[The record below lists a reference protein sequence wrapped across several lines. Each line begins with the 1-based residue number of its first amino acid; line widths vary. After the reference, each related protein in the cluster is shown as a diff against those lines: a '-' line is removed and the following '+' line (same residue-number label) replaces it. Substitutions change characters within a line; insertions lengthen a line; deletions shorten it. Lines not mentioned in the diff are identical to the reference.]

1 MPSTSTMLADP
12 GSLGYTGGA
21 YGDPTRLWAHDFSPK
36 TIKHLFKWSE
46 YLYFNSAQI
55 FSGVRK
61 YAEYPITE
69 ISYHSKVSGSTE
81 KYKSILEEQLGIRSE
96 LIKCSI
102 DLQVYGNSFVSVHMP
117 FSRHLVC
124 SSCASVYS
132 ASHADFKY
140 LPTKAEYKLKCPDCG
155 TSKVA
160 TVQDR
165 MVRSASD
172 VHVIRWDPK
181 LIKIQHNGVT
191 NQSEYYLEISGDIR
205 KRVMAGDN
213 MAVTTM
219 PLSILKAIADNS
231 DFKFNKNQIF
241 HSKIDTPAGV
251 TAGWGL
257 PPLTAAIPLF
267 HHAAILRKANE
278 AIALERIVPM
288 RVMHPQATSGS
299 ADPIQTMSI
308 ATFMDD
314 LESNLKHWR
323 KDPNHIMMSPV
334 AVGVQQVGGEGR
346 ALMVDSEIAR
356 VEDNII
362 ASMGFPKEFVYG
374 GLSFTGSSITLRM
387 LENQLESSV
396 FQINNLL
403 QWIANRVG
411 KFLELPDIKVELGD
425 FKMVDDVQQK
435 QLVMNLWQ
443 SQIVSKTTVAEAH
456 GIDLKEEQD
465 RIKQEAVDDM
475 RMQNEIN
482 SEVEKLQSDLA
493 AKAKEKAMMEE
504 QQQTPPG
511 LNYDQ
516 QAVIAEAENI
526 AMQLLQADEGTRRSQ
541 LSSLQAEDYVMYA
554 VVIQRMEQLKLDERN
569 QMMQQGGG
577 M

>member
-1 MPSTSTMLADP
+1 MSSFTTLLSDP
-12 GSLGYTGGA
+12 GSIGHTGGA

-46 YLYFNSAQI
+46 YLYFNSAQV
-55 FSGVRK
+55 FSGIRK

-69 ISYHSKVSGSTE
+69 VSYQSESSGTTD
-81 KYKSILEEQLGIRSE
+81 KYKDLLEKGLGIRSA

-117 FSRHLVC
+117 FVRHLVC
-124 SSCASVYS
+124 SHCS
-132 ASHADFKY
+132 ATTIIESADFTYK
-140 LPTKAEYKLKCPDCG
+140 PTKAEFVVKCHSCG
-155 TSKVA
+155 KKGA
-160 TVQDR
+160 AEIQDR
-165 MVRSASD
+165 MVRKASGI
-172 VHVIRWDPK
+172 HIIRWDPK
-181 LIKIQHNGVT
+181 LIKIQHNSIT
-191 NQSEYYLEISGDIR
+191 NQSEYYLEISTDIK
-205 KRVMAGDN
+205 KRVMAGDPHVV
-213 MAVTTM
+213 ATM
-219 PLSILKAIADNS
+219 PISILKAVSKDF

-251 TAGWGL
+251 AAGWGL

-267 HHAAILRKANE
+267 HHASVLRKANE
-278 AIALERIVPM
+278 AIAMERIVPM
-288 RVMHPQATSGS
+288 RVMHPSPTSGA

-308 ATFMDD
+308 ASFMDD
-314 LESNLKHWR
+314 LEDNLRQWR

-396 FQINNLL
+396 FQVNNLL
-403 QWIANRVG
+403 QWIADRVG
-411 KFLELPDIKVELGD
+411 RFLEMPEVEVSLGD

-435 QLVMNLWQ
+435 QLVMNLYQ
-443 SQIVSKTTVAEAH
+443 SQVVSKTTVAEAH
-456 GIDLKEEQD
+456 GIDITQEQERLKT
-465 RIKQEAVDDM
+465 EAVADM
-475 RMQNEIN
+475 RLQTDIN
-482 SEVEKLQSDLA
+482 IEVEKLQSSLA
-493 AKAKEKAMMEE
+493 AQAKEMAAMEQE
-504 QQQTPPG
+504 QQSPPG

-516 QAVIAEAENI
+516 QAVISEAENI
-526 AMQLLQADEGTRRSQ
+526 AMQLLQSDEGTRRSQ

-569 QMMQQGGG
+569 QMMQQQGG